1 MTMGQEQLLS
11 MLFNNRNNQ
20 SKRIIFVNV
29 LLNPQGIA
37 FPLGFADPV
46 YLRSISMEVQNT
58 TQQTIEHVLYELT
71 ACVNEL
77 QGFSQQLSIHNLQQ
91 AELSLQ
97 KFHALISRA
106 RSELKDNTVK

>member
-1 MTMGQEQLLS
+1 
-11 MLFNNRNNQ
+11 
-20 SKRIIFVNV
+20 VNV

-46 YLRSISMEVQNT
+46 YLRSIGMQVQNT

-77 QGFSQQLSIHNLQQ
+77 QGFRQQLSFDNLQQ

-97 KFHALISRA
+97 KFHALMSGA
-106 RSELKDNTVK
+106 TSELKSSTVK